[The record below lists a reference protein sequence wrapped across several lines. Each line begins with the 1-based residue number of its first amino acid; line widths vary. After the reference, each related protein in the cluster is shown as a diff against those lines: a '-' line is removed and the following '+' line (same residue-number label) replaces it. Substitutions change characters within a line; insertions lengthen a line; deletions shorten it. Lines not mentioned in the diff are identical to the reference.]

1 MSHWGFV
8 FLLQVHKIKVCVS
21 LGVCFLVT
29 GALDKGVSFMQ
40 DADEIDGGPP
50 VRPETFRQIPSISD
64 TVICYPTQQ
73 GRQRMTH

>member
-29 GALDKGVSFMQ
+29 GALDKGVCL
-40 DADEIDGGPP
+40 IGGL
-50 VRPETFRQIPSISD
+50 FS
-64 TVICYPTQQ
+64 CY
-73 GRQRMTH
+73 RCIR